1 MQEQKVTEPYLTPK
15 ALALRWNITRHTLN
29 QWRWRG
35 HGPHFFKLGS
45 CIRYLEKEIERFEAY
60 TPQITIANPKDE
72 RFLRINLGSLPSKQ
86 TEEIAMDP

>member
-1 MQEQKVTEPYLTPK
+1 MQEQPITEPYFTPK

-29 QWRWRG
+29 QWRWKG

-45 CIRYLEKEIERFEAY
+45 CIRYLKKEIEQFEAH
-60 TPQITIANPKDE
+60 TPQITTANAKDE
-72 RFLRINLGSLPSKQ
+72 CFLCINLESLSKQ